1 MPDSPSADAL
11 TLLLLRHAKS
21 SWTDP
26 GIDDR
31 DRPLNARGRKAAET
45 MGRWLSAHG
54 PTPELAICSPARRAR
69 ETWKIA
75 SEQLRSAPRTIVDEA
90 IYDFGNGGRLLD
102 IVSQLAGSARVVLVI
117 GHNPSMERLAHR
129 LAAAGDPKLLN
140 RMRKKFPTAALCA
153 IELPCTNWSEAG
165 DRPGRLVSFVRPRDL
180 DPSSRE

>member
-1 MPDSPSADAL
+1 MSASPHVDTL

-26 GIDDR
+26 GLDDR

-45 MGRWLSAHG
+45 MGQWLRGHG
-54 PTPELAICSPARRAR
+54 PLPELAICSPARRAR
-69 ETWKIA
+69 DTWKIV
-75 SEQLRSAPRTIVDEA
+75 SEQLRPPPRTIVDEG

-102 IVSQLAGSARVVLVI
+102 IVTRLSGTARVVMVI

-129 LAAAGDPKLLN
+129 LAVAGDPKLLN

-153 IELPCTNWSEAG
+153 IALEGPHWSEAG
-165 DRPGRLVSFVRPRDL
+165 NRPGRLLSFVRPRDL